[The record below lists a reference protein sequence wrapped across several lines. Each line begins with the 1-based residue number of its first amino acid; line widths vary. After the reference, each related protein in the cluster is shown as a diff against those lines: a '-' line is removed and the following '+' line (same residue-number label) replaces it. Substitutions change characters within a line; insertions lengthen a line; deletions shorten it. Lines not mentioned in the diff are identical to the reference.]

1 MIKRF
6 FILGIICV
14 FLVLSACSGSVS
26 VPTET
31 PAQTM
36 TPEPTASLT
45 VQPTPIPT
53 TPPEETAAPAKGTIT
68 VRGGDTLERDIIPQ
82 ICEVF
87 SLSEEQV
94 KDELTKAQSRLIND
108 ELTDFRRMEGII
120 VPGGYKVTIQ
130 SLEEYVNIWINEAEE
145 RYDNLLAMNDEYN
158 DLEPWEQLTLASIV
172 DWECIA
178 DEFQAETAAVF
189 LNRLDD
195 NAKLQSCVTVE
206 YALGYQRP
214 YLTLDDIEIDSAYN
228 TFRTRGLPPGPI
240 CAVDEKSLSAAVG
253 LSVDDSLY
261 FFFFDYSL
269 GTMMFFSD
277 YSAFKQQAKISKQ
290 MFTETFDLGKYDKID
305 KRSVFGQ

>member
-6 FILGIICV
+6 FILGLICV
-14 FLVLSACSGSVS
+14 FLVLSACSGAVS

-36 TPEPTASLT
+36 TPEPTASPA

-53 TPPEETAAPAKGTIT
+53 TTPEETAAPVKGTIT

-94 KDELTKAQSRLIND
+94 KDELTKAQSHLIND
-108 ELTDFRRMEGII
+108 ELTNFRRMEGII
-120 VPGGYKVTIQ
+120 VPGGYEVTIQ

-277 YSAFKQQAKISKQ
+277 YGAFKQQAKISKQ